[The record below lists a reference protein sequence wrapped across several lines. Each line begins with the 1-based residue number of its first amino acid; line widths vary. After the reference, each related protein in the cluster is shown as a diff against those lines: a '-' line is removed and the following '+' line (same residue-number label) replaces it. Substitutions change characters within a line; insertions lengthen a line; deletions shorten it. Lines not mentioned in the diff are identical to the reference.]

1 MNFDFTKEPGR
12 ELLHR
17 GLSHDGAPLVSIIT
31 PFYNAGKYFEQTFNC
46 VMNQTFPWFEW
57 IIVNDGSTRPEDVR
71 LLESF
76 AEKDDRIT
84 VIHKENGGISTG
96 RNAAIRASSTDIII
110 PLDADDLIAPTY
122 VEVLYWALRKNPD
135 CSWSYS
141 CNVGFQNQE
150 YLWDKP
156 FDPELLK
163 TYNYLV
169 YSGAIRKSAI
179 EQVHGYDEITKHYFE
194 DWHMWLRLLAAHHKP
209 VKVKSY
215 SFWYRR
221 LDTGVLSIVNRDPQ
235 VREFAQKLIQDAAS
249 GVDTSIKA
257 KEYPCRSDKD
267 HFSAPKRSDFDR
279 KVFARHDKIHV
290 MMLLPWMEMGGAD
303 LFNLDICRNIDKSRF
318 EISVLTTVP
327 GEQSW
332 RQRFEDCVTDIFDL
346 PSFLDAADYPE
357 FISYF
362 IRSRETDVLFLSNSY
377 DGYYLL
383 PWLRKEFP
391 HLAIIDYVHMEEWYW
406 REGGYARTSGVMGS
420 ILEKTYVCNEQTRQ
434 VLLSHF
440 QRAPESVETLYIG
453 VDKDRYDASA
463 VEGGHVRKELGIAED
478 RPIVL
483 FPCRIHP
490 QKRPFLMVEIAKAVR
505 KSIPDIAFVVV
516 GDGPQSE
523 ELIAAVKNG
532 GLTGAVYFAGRR
544 NDLRPFYKDCAMTL
558 ICSLKEGLALTAYES
573 LSMGRPVISSDVG
586 GQAELIDTSV
596 GRILPLWQDE
606 AAELDSRNYSAEEIE
621 QYADAITELLG
632 DPERCAQMCLA
643 CRRRIETGFSSQIMI
658 RKLEGIFENLVRDP
672 EAAKARAALAA
683 GLEPFDRLTGDSYA
697 LYHLYEAQQH
707 EMLEVWQGKLWVET
721 QYREKCAE
729 AETLHAEHAKLQAET
744 DALHAERTK
753 LQTEYT
759 SLRNG
764 LPDATLSL
772 YQNGGIGFRYI
783 FRYIAAWFR
792 FKLFGKK
799 R

>member
-1 MNFDFTKEPGR
+1 
-12 ELLHR
+12 
-17 GLSHDGAPLVSIIT
+17 
-31 PFYNAGKYFEQTFNC
+31 
-46 VMNQTFPWFEW
+46 
-57 IIVNDGSTRPEDVR
+57 
-71 LLESF
+71 
-76 AEKDDRIT
+76 
-84 VIHKENGGISTG
+84 
-96 RNAAIRASSTDIII
+96 
-110 PLDADDLIAPTY
+110 
-122 VEVLYWALRKNPD
+122 
-135 CSWSYS
+135 
-141 CNVGFQNQE
+141 
-150 YLWDKP
+150 
-156 FDPELLK
+156 
-163 TYNYLV
+163 
-169 YSGAIRKSAI
+169 
-179 EQVHGYDEITKHYFE
+179 
-194 DWHMWLRLLAAHHKP
+194 
-209 VKVKSY
+209 
-215 SFWYRR
+215 
-221 LDTGVLSIVNRDPQ
+221 
-235 VREFAQKLIQDAAS
+235 
-249 GVDTSIKA
+249 
-257 KEYPCRSDKD
+257 
-267 HFSAPKRSDFDR
+267 
-279 KVFARHDKIHV
+279 

-332 RQRFEDCVTDIFDL
+332 RQRFEDCITDIFDL

-362 IRSRETDVLFLSNSY
+362 IRSREIDVLFLSNSY

-453 VDKDRYDASA
+453 VDKDRYDAST
-463 VEGGHVRKELGIAED
+463 VEGGLVRKEFGIAEN

-490 QKRPFLMVEIAKAVR
+490 QKRPFLMIEIAKAVR

-523 ELIAAVKNG
+523 ELTAAVKNG
-532 GLTGAVYFAGRR
+532 GLTGTVYFAGRR
-544 NDLRPFYKDCAMTL
+544 ADLRPFYKDCAMTL

-586 GQAELIDTSV
+586 GQAELIDASV

-621 QYADAITELLG
+621 QYADAITELLE
-632 DPERCAQMCLA
+632 DPEHCARMCLA
-643 CRRRIETGFSSQIMI
+643 CRRRIEDGSSSQIMI
-658 RKLEGIFENLVRDP
+658 RKLENIFENLVRDP
-672 EAAKARAALAA
+672 EAAKVRAALAA
-683 GLEPFDRLTGDSYA
+683 KLEPFDRLAGDSYA
-697 LYHLYEAQQH
+697 LYHLYEAQQQ
-707 EMLEVWQGKLWVET
+707 EMQEVWQGKLWVET
-721 QYREKCAE
+721 HYREKWAG
-729 AETLHAEHAKLQAET
+729 AETLHAEHAKLQAE
-744 DALHAERTK
+744 
-753 LQTEYT
+753 YT
-759 SLRNG
+759 SLLNG

-783 FRYIAAWFR
+783 LKYIAAWFR
-792 FKLFGKK
+792 FKLFGK
-799 R
+799 RR

>member
-31 PFYNAGKYFEQTFNC
+31 PFYNAGNYFEQTFNC

-57 IIVNDGSTRPEDVR
+57 IIVNDGSTRSEDVR
-71 LLESF
+71 LLERF

-84 VIHKENGGISTG
+84 VIHKENGGISTA
-96 RNAAIRASSTDIII
+96 RNAGLHHASTDILIF
-110 PLDADDLIAPTY
+110 LDADDLIAPTY
-122 VEVLYWALRKNPD
+122 AEELFFALIMHPEAAWAYTN
-135 CSWSYS
+135 C
-141 CNVGFQNQE
+141 VGFGAQE
-150 YLWDKP
+150 YLWRKN
-156 FDPELLK
+156 FSAERMKTENLL
-163 TYNYLV
+163 V
-169 YSGAIRKSAI
+169 CSAAIRKEWLLRI
-179 EQVHGYDEITKHYFE
+179 GGYDESEKHFFE
-194 DWHMWLRLLAAHHKP
+194 DWHTWLKLLSLGAFP
-209 VKVKSY
+209 VHVKGNL
-215 SFWYRR
+215 FWYRR
-221 LDTGVLSIVNRDPQ
+221 NDSGVLSIVSENSDARL
-235 VREFAQKLIQDAAS
+235 RAQEMIADAAKS
-249 GVDTSIKA
+249 VIASTEAI
-257 KEYPCRSDKD
+257 EFPRRSAPDR
-267 HFSAPKRSDFDR
+267 FSAPRSSAFDR
-279 KVFARHDKIHV
+279 KTFARHDKIHV

-332 RQRFEDCVTDIFDL
+332 RQRFEDCITDIFDL

-362 IRSRETDVLFLSNSY
+362 IRSREIDVLFLSNSY

-453 VDKDRYDASA
+453 VDKDRYDAST
-463 VEGGHVRKELGIAED
+463 VEGGLVRKEFGIAEN

-490 QKRPFLMVEIAKAVR
+490 QKRPFLMIEIAKAVR

-523 ELIAAVKNG
+523 ELTAAVKNG
-532 GLTGAVYFAGRR
+532 GLTGTVYFAGRR
-544 NDLRPFYKDCAMTL
+544 ADLRPFYKDCAMTL

-586 GQAELIDTSV
+586 GQAELIDASV

-621 QYADAITELLG
+621 QYADAITELLE
-632 DPERCAQMCLA
+632 DPERYARMCLA
-643 CRRRIETGFSSQIMI
+643 CRRRIEDGFSSQIMI
-658 RKLEGIFENLVRDP
+658 RKLENIFENLVRDP
-672 EAAKARAALAA
+672 EAAKVRAALAA
-683 GLEPFDRLTGDSYA
+683 KLEPFDRLAGDSYA
-697 LYHLYEAQQH
+697 LYHLYEAQQQ
-707 EMLEVWQGKLWVET
+707 EMQEVWQEKLRVET
-721 QYREKCAE
+721 HYREKWAG
-729 AETLHAEHAKLQAET
+729 AETLHAEHAKLQAE
-744 DALHAERTK
+744 
-753 LQTEYT
+753 YT
-759 SLRNG
+759 SLLNG

-783 FRYIAAWFR
+783 LKYIAAWFR
-792 FKLFGKK
+792 FKLFGK
-799 R
+799 RR